1 MELAAR
7 SAFSLLDGA
16 STPEALAARAARV
29 GMPALGMADA
39 FDLGGA
45 VRFARACRG
54 AGVRPLLGA
63 EVFVRPDRPFVL
75 LCRDVEGWR
84 NLASLVTEARR
95 SRPRGEPRLT
105 AGALMGRTEGLLC
118 LVRVSEGEGWTE
130 GAVRSLAARFPAG
143 DCLLALEHH
152 GLPEDGRRAARWIEL
167 ADRTGIP
174 WVPGNAP
181 RYAAPGDRIVH
192 DVLTCLRHDTT
203 LDEAGDRLLPNGE
216 WYLKSGRQMAA
227 RWCFGATPE
236 SPGSR
241 AGGRARGSSSASP
254 ALRGGRSR
262 PAPSGT
268 MVRQDQELLADPPL
282 RFGSATE
289 DPRTLPPPIIPDRP
303 GGSADHRRVATRA
316 GGAGEDGAR
325 RADRAGEGRDGGV
338 GPASAPTPCDCAGC
352 EGMRRTLEVAE
363 RCHFRIE
370 DLRPRLPAFPVP
382 GGGEPEGFLRA
393 LVEQGARERYGEP
406 VGEAE
411 RRQLEH
417 ELGII
422 GRLGLVDYF
431 LIVWDIVRFAR
442 RRGILVQGRGSAA
455 NSAVC
460 YCLGITAVDPVGM
473 DLLFE
478 RFLSEERGEAPDI
491 DLDIAHRDREE
502 VLQYVYGTWGRD
514 RAAMVCE
521 SITYRGRLAVRDA
534 ARVLGFP
541 QEASDRLSAEVDR
554 GEASDAAARLADG
567 GAARA
572 GLDPDD
578 RRTRALI
585 RAVRGMDRLPRHRS
599 IHVGGFVLSD
609 RPLGEVVPIE
619 DASMEERTV
628 IQWDKDDLEDAG
640 LIKFDLLGLG
650 MLTVLGDALAAVRRT
665 RGWALDL
672 AGIPADDPA
681 VYEVLCAADTVGV
694 FQVESRAQMNTLPRV
709 KPRCFY
715 DLVIEVALIRPGPIQ
730 GDMVHPYLRRRRGE
744 EPVTYLDP
752 RLEPVLART
761 LGVPLFQEQGM
772 KVAVALAGFTPAQAD
787 RLRRAMGFKRSEPAM
802 REVGRELEAGLARN
816 GVPPDVREKI
826 FKQLTAFSSYGFP
839 ESHAASFAL
848 LVYASAWLKLYAPPE
863 FYAAMLN
870 AQPMGF
876 YSPSTLV
883 HDARRHGVEVR
894 PIDLARSAWD
904 STLEP
909 GEAAERAAAPPGVR
923 GRAGPPHALRLGLRL
938 VRGLGPAARER
949 LERAREE
956 GPFASVEDVVRRTG
970 LGEAE
975 LRALAE
981 AGAFR
986 SLWPGRRAALWEL
999 LRRLRGDAGPL
1010 APRRPEPGRP
1020 RAGAGAGEGGE
1031 ERVEGA
1037 SRRMEGK
1044 SFPLAPLGRAE
1055 RIAADYR
1062 ATGLSAEGHPMECL
1076 REELARAGVLSAA
1089 ALRDREDGDEVRVA
1103 GIAICRQRPGTAR
1116 GVTFMT
1122 LEDETGFANF
1132 VVMPDVRERFQVELR
1147 SPLLLAA
1154 GRVEREGEVI
1164 NVLTHRIEPLV
1175 TRAGAGRVPSRD
1187 YR

>member
-1 MELAAR
+1 MATPFVELAAR

-16 STPEALAARAARV
+16 ATPEALAARAGRV

-45 VRFARACRG
+45 VRFARACRE

-75 LCRDVEGWR
+75 LCRGVEGWR
-84 NLASLVTEARR
+84 NLASLVTEGRR

-105 AGALMGRTEGLLC
+105 AAALEGRTGGLLC
-118 LVRVSEGEGWTE
+118 LVRVSEGGGSVTGGGAAGWTE
-130 GAVRSLAARFPAG
+130 GAVRALAARFPAG

-167 ADRTGIP
+167 ADRTGIA
-174 WVPGNAP
+174 WVPSNAP
-181 RYAAPGDRIVH
+181 RYAAPRDRIVH

-203 LDEAGDRLLPNGE
+203 LDGAGDRLLPNGE
-216 WYLKSGRQMAA
+216 WYLKSASQMAA
-227 RWCFGATPE
+227 RWCFGEAPKN
-236 SPGSR
+236 PGSR

-254 ALRGGRSR
+254 SLRARRSRSASSEIPVRRDDGPVADRALRSGF
-262 PAPSGT
+262 AP
-268 MVRQDQELLADPPL
+268 
-282 RFGSATE
+282 E
-289 DPRTLPPPIIPDRP
+289 DPRALPPSIARGRP
-303 GGSADHRRVATRA
+303 GAPMDH
-316 GGAGEDGAR
+316 GA
-325 RADRAGEGRDGGV
+325 V
-338 GPASAPTPCDCAGC
+338 TCDCAGC
-352 EGMRRTLEVAE
+352 RGMRRTLEVAE
-363 RCHFRIE
+363 RCDFRIE
-370 DLRPRLPAFPVP
+370 DLEPRLPRFPVP

-406 VGEAE
+406 PGEAE

-502 VLQYVYGTWGRD
+502 VLQYVYGTWGRGH
-514 RAAMVCE
+514 AAMVCE

-541 QEASDRLSAEVDR
+541 QETSDRLSAEVDR

-681 VYEVLCAADTVGV
+681 VYDMLCAADTVGV

-752 RLEPVLART
+752 RLEPVLERT

-816 GVPPDVREKI
+816 GVLPGVREKI
-826 FKQLTAFSSYGFP
+826 FKQLTAFASYGFP

-894 PIDLARSAWD
+894 PVDLARSAWD

-909 GEAAERAAAPPGVR
+909 APPPGPASGGGTAEAAAH
-923 GRAGPPHALRLGLRL
+923 HALRLGLRL

-949 LERAREE
+949 LERALEQ
-956 GPFASVEDVVRRTG
+956 GAFASVEDVVRRTG

-1020 RAGAGAGEGGE
+1020 RAGAM
-1031 ERVEGA
+1031 VEGS

-1044 SFPLAPLGRAE
+1044 SFPLAPLTRPE
-1055 RIAADYR
+1055 RVAADYR
-1062 ATGLSAEGHPMECL
+1062 ATGLSAEGHPMEFL
-1076 REELARAGVLSAA
+1076 REALARAGVLSAA
-1089 ALRDREDGDEVRVA
+1089 ALRERSDGDEVRVA

-1116 GVTFMT
+1116 GVMFMT

-1132 VVMPDVRERFQVELR
+1132 VVMPDVRERFRVELR

-1154 GRVEREGEVI
+1154 GKVEREEDVI